1 MEKQQSKKPL
11 IRFPEF
17 KDSWEHKRL
26 NELLSE
32 AKKRNEDLKYGKDEV
47 LSVSGELGIVNQIEH
62 LGRSYAGVSVHQY
75 HVVEVGDIVY
85 TKSPLKANPFGIIKL
100 NKGKAGIVSTLYAV
114 YKVNQQTAYGPFI
127 DYYFSLDANTNRYL
141 RPLVKKGAK
150 NDMKINNA
158 YVLHDRIFAPAIP
171 EQKRIA
177 SFFTV
182 LDKKIAELK
191 QKKNLL
197 EQYKKGVMQK
207 IFSREIRFQPGT
219 VTLYLPLAA
228 EPTTEYG
235 RNESYPDWKVK
246 KLGNLGSTFNGLT
259 GKTKEDFGTGKP
271 YIQYKQIFDNSKIDI
286 TKVDYVNITEKDKQ
300 NRAKF
305 GDVFFTTSSE
315 TPNEIGTASVLLEDL
330 EEIYLNSFCFGFR
343 PKSLQELYP
352 HFSRYLFRSETFR
365 KKIIK
370 LAQGS
375 TRYNMSK
382 VQLLKLKI
390 EIPSLEE
397 QKKIAGFLSAID
409 TKIEAVSSQIDHSKT
424 FKKGLLQKMFV

>member
-17 KDSWEHKRL
+17 KDAWGHRKL

-114 YKVNQQTAYGPFI
+114 YKVNNKTAYGEFL
-127 DYYFSLDANTNRYL
+127 DCYFSLDANTNRYL

-158 YVLHDRIFAPAIP
+158 YVLNDRIFAPTIP

-182 LDKKIAELK
+182 LDKKISELK
-191 QKKNLL
+191 KKKSLL

-207 IFSREIRFQPGT
+207 LFSQELRFKDDNGKKFPKW
-219 VTLYLPLAA
+219 
-228 EPTTEYG
+228 E
-235 RNESYPDWKVK
+235 KK
-246 KLGNLGSTFNGLT
+246 KLGELGEFIGGGTPSTQNSEYWGGDIPWLSSSDLSEDNIYQINASRFI
-259 GKTKEDFGTGKP
+259 TKEAVSKSATRLVPKNSILIVSRVGVGKIAVNEMELCTSQDFTNLIPKTDNYLFVAYLIKLQTNKLLAFNQGTSIKGFVKSDLEDLLLSLP
-271 YIQYKQIFDNSKIDI
+271 SIKEQNRIANFISKID
-286 TKVDYVNITEKDKQ
+286 N
-300 NRAKF
+300 
-305 GDVFFTTSSE
+305 
-315 TPNEIGTASVLLEDL
+315 
-330 EEIYLNSFCFGFR
+330 
-343 PKSLQELYP
+343 
-352 HFSRYLFRSETFR
+352 
-365 KKIIK
+365 KIICT
-370 LAQGS
+370 Q
-375 TRYNMSK
+375 N
-382 VQLLKLKI
+382 
-390 EIPSLEE
+390 
-397 QKKIAGFLSAID
+397 
-409 TKIEAVSSQIDHSKT
+409 QILQT
-424 FKKGLLQKMFV
+424 QQYKKGLLQNMFC

>member
-17 KDSWEHKRL
+17 KDTWEHKRL
-26 NELLSE
+26 KELLSE
-32 AKKRNEDLKYGKDEV
+32 AKKRNGDLKYGKEEV

-62 LGRSYAGVSVHQY
+62 LGRSYAGASVHNY

-127 DYYFSLDANTNRYL
+127 DYYFSLDSNTNRYL

-158 YVLHDRIFAPAIP
+158 YVLHDRIFAPIIP

-207 IFSREIRFQPGT
+207 IFMQELRFKDENGK
-219 VTLYLPLAA
+219 
-228 EPTTEYG
+228 EFEK
-235 RNESYPDWKVK
+235 WK
-246 KLGNLGSTFNGLT
+246 KLRLGDNSTFFSGGTPSTTKKQFYDGKIPFIKSGEINDNKTEQYISEEGLKNSSAKMVVIGDLLYALYGATSGEAGISKINGAINQAVLCIRSSLYDKIFLLNYLQFNKEFIVGTYLQGGQGNLSADIVKGLLIPT
-259 GKTKEDFGTGKP
+259 P
-271 YIQYKQIFDNSKIDI
+271 C
-286 TKVDYVNITEKDKQ
+286 EK
-300 NRAKF
+300 
-305 GDVFFTTSSE
+305 
-315 TPNEIGTASVLLEDL
+315 
-330 EEIYLNSFCFGFR
+330 
-343 PKSLQELYP
+343 
-352 HFSRYLFRSETFR
+352 
-365 KKIIK
+365 
-370 LAQGS
+370 
-375 TRYNMSK
+375 
-382 VQLLKLKI
+382 
-390 EIPSLEE
+390 E
-397 QKKIAGFLSAID
+397 QKKISQFLTSIDNKIISA
-409 TKIEAVSSQIDHSKT
+409 KAQIEQTQK

>member
-17 KDSWEHKRL
+17 KDAWEHKRL

-114 YKVNQQTAYGPFI
+114 YKVNQQTVYGPFI

-191 QKKNLL
+191 QKKTLL

-207 IFSREIRFQPGT
+207 LFSQELRFRDENGKDFPKWEVKQLQEVAVIARGKSKHRPRDASFLYGGKYPFIQTGDIRNAG
-219 VTLYLPLAA
+219 LYLEKYSQTYSEDGLKQSKLWNENTLCMTIAA
-228 EPTTEYG
+228 NIAETSILKIKACFPDSIIGINPKELKTTVLFLKYQFDEFKSEVQ
-235 RNESYPDWKVK
+235 RLSQ
-246 KLGNLGSTFNGLT
+246 GNAQENLNTE
-259 GKTKEDFGTGKP
+259 K
-271 YIQYKQIFDNSKIDI
+271 ISKI
-286 TKVDYVNITEKDKQ
+286 
-300 NRAKF
+300 KF
-305 GDVFFTTSSE
+305 NFPS
-315 TPNEIGTASVLLEDL
+315 I
-330 EEIYLNSFCFGFR
+330 EE
-343 PKSLQELYP
+343 Q
-352 HFSRYLFRSETFR
+352 
-365 KKIIK
+365 
-370 LAQGS
+370 
-375 TRYNMSK
+375 
-382 VQLLKLKI
+382 LKI
-390 EIPSLEE
+390 VEFIY
-397 QKKIAGFLSAID
+397 AID
-409 TKIEAVSSQIDHSKT
+409 MKVERTANQLQQT
-424 FKKGLLQKMFV
+424 QQYKKGLLQNMFI

>member
-17 KDSWEHKRL
+17 KDAWEHKRL

-207 IFSREIRFQPGT
+207 LFSQELRFKDENGKEFQKWAKK
-219 VTLYLPLAA
+219 PLGKIG
-228 EPTTEYG
+228 ETY
-235 RNESYPDWKVK
+235 
-246 KLGNLGSTFNGLT
+246 NGLT
-259 GKTKEDFGTGKP
+259 GKTKENFGDGKP
-271 YIQYKQIFDNSKIDI
+271 YIQYKQIFDNTKIDVS
-286 TKVDYVNITEKDKQ
+286 KFDFVQVDENENQ
-300 NRAKF
+300 NRAKY

-315 TPNEIGTASVLLEDL
+315 TPLEIGYSSVLLENV
-330 EEIYLNSFCFGFR
+330 EELYLNSFCFGYRINSF
-343 PKSLQELYP
+343 KELSP
-352 HFSRYLFRSETFR
+352 TFAQYLFRSPIFR
-365 KKIIK
+365 KEVIK
-370 LAQGS
+370 LGQGS

-382 VQLLKLKI
+382 VELMKI
-390 EIPSLEE
+390 EILLPSEKEQSKISAFLETIDE
-397 QKKIAGFLSAID
+397 KIIRTTTQLQQ
-409 TKIEAVSSQIDHSKT
+409 TQQY
-424 FKKGLLQKMFV
+424 KKGLLQNMFI

>member
-11 IRFPEF
+11 VRFPEF

-114 YKVNQQTAYGPFI
+114 YKVNQQTAYGPFT

-158 YVLHDRIFAPAIP
+158 YVLHDRIFIPTIP

-182 LDKKIAELK
+182 LDKKINELK

-197 EQYKKGVMQK
+197 EQYKTGVMQK
-207 IFSREIRFQPGT
+207 LFSQELRFKDENGNEFPKWDKLRLGDNATFFSGGTPLTTKKHYYDGEIPFIKSGEINDAKTEQYISEEGLKNSSSKMVEIGDLLYALYGATSGEAGISKINGAINQAVLCIRSNRYDKIFLINFLQLTKQLIVGT
-219 VTLYLPLAA
+219 YLQ
-228 EPTTEYG
+228 G
-235 RNESYPDWKVK
+235 GQ
-246 KLGNLGSTFNGLT
+246 GNLSADIVKGLLI
-259 GKTKEDFGTGKP
+259 P
-271 YIQYKQIFDNSKIDI
+271 
-286 TKVDYVNITEKDKQ
+286 
-300 NRAKF
+300 
-305 GDVFFTTSSE
+305 
-315 TPNEIGTASVLLEDL
+315 TP
-330 EEIYLNSFCFGFR
+330 C
-343 PKSLQELYP
+343 
-352 HFSRYLFRSETFR
+352 
-365 KKIIK
+365 
-370 LAQGS
+370 
-375 TRYNMSK
+375 
-382 VQLLKLKI
+382 QL
-390 EIPSLEE
+390 E
-397 QKKIAGFLSAID
+397 QKKIAEYLIAID
-409 TKIEAVSSQIDHSKT
+409 NKIISATTQIQQT
-424 FKKGLLQKMFV
+424 QQYKKGLLQNMFI

>member
-17 KDSWEHKRL
+17 KDVWEHKQL

-158 YVLHDRIFAPAIP
+158 YVLHDRIFAPTIP

-207 IFSREIRFQPGT
+207 LFSQELRFKDENGKEFQKWAKK
-219 VTLYLPLAA
+219 PLGKIG
-228 EPTTEYG
+228 ETY
-235 RNESYPDWKVK
+235 
-246 KLGNLGSTFNGLT
+246 NGLT
-259 GKTKEDFGTGKP
+259 GKSKENFGEGKP
-271 YIQYKQIFDNSKIDI
+271 YIQYKQIFDNTKIDVS
-286 TKVDYVNITEKDKQ
+286 KFDFVQVDENENQ
-300 NRAKF
+300 NRAKY

-315 TPNEIGTASVLLEDL
+315 TPLEIGYSSVLLENVDEL
-330 EEIYLNSFCFGFR
+330 YLNSFCFGYRINSF
-343 PKSLQELYP
+343 KELSP
-352 HFSRYLFRSETFR
+352 TFAQYLFRSPIFR
-365 KKIIK
+365 KEVIK
-370 LAQGS
+370 LGQGS

-382 VQLLKLKI
+382 VELMKI
-390 EIPSLEE
+390 EILLPSEKEQSKISAFLETIDE
-397 QKKIAGFLSAID
+397 KIIRTTTQLQQ
-409 TKIEAVSSQIDHSKT
+409 TQQY
-424 FKKGLLQKMFV
+424 KKGLLQNMFI

>member
-17 KDSWEHKRL
+17 KDAWEHKRL

-62 LGRSYAGVSVHQY
+62 LGRSYAGVSVHNY

-141 RPLVKKGAK
+141 RPLVRKGAK
-150 NDMKINNA
+150 NTLQISNSEFISA
-158 YVLHDRIFAPAIP
+158 EIFAPAIP

-191 QKKNLL
+191 QKKTLL
-197 EQYKKGVMQK
+197 EQYKKGIMQK
-207 IFSREIRFQPGT
+207 LFSQELRFKDENGKEFPKW
-219 VTLYLPLAA
+219 
-228 EPTTEYG
+228 E
-235 RNESYPDWKVK
+235 KK
-246 KLGNLGSTFNGLT
+246 KLGKVAEINPRSEKLPETFIYIDLESVVQGRL
-259 GKTKEDFGTGKP
+259 TKEDRINKSEAPSRAQRLLIKNDILFQMVRPYQKNNYFFDRKEKDFVASTGYAQIRTTGNAEFLFQFLHEETFVRKVIEKCTGTGYP
-271 YIQYKQIFDNSKIDI
+271 AINSTDLS
-286 TKVDYVNITEKDKQ
+286 NI
-300 NRAKF
+300 
-305 GDVFFTTSSE
+305 
-315 TPNEIGTASVLLEDL
+315 
-330 EEIYLNSFCFGFR
+330 
-343 PKSLQELYP
+343 
-352 HFSRYLFRSETFR
+352 
-365 KKIIK
+365 II
-370 LAQGS
+370 S
-375 TRYNMSK
+375 
-382 VQLLKLKI
+382 
-390 EIPSLEE
+390 IPSEKE
-397 QKKIAGFLSAID
+397 QNKIANFLAIID
-409 TKIEAVSSQIDHSKT
+409 DKINRTENQIQQT
-424 FKKGLLQKMFV
+424 QQYKKGLLQKMFI

>member
-1 MEKQQSKKPL
+1 MEIQQSKKPL
-11 IRFPEF
+11 VRFPEF
-17 KDSWEHKRL
+17 KDAWEHKRL

-158 YVLHDRIFAPAIP
+158 YVLHDRIFAPTIP

-207 IFSREIRFQPGT
+207 LFSQELRFKDENGKEFQKWAKK
-219 VTLYLPLAA
+219 PLGKIG
-228 EPTTEYG
+228 ETY
-235 RNESYPDWKVK
+235 
-246 KLGNLGSTFNGLT
+246 NGLT
-259 GKTKEDFGTGKP
+259 GKSKENFGEGKP
-271 YIQYKQIFDNSKIDI
+271 YIQYKQIFDNTKIDVS
-286 TKVDYVNITEKDKQ
+286 KFDFVQVDENENQ
-300 NRAKF
+300 NRAKY

-315 TPNEIGTASVLLEDL
+315 TPLEIGYSSVLLENVDEL
-330 EEIYLNSFCFGFR
+330 YLNSFCFGYRINSF
-343 PKSLQELYP
+343 KELSP
-352 HFSRYLFRSETFR
+352 TFAQYLFRSPIFR
-365 KKIIK
+365 KEVIK
-370 LAQGS
+370 LGQGS

-382 VQLLKLKI
+382 VELMKI
-390 EIPSLEE
+390 EILLPSEKEQSKISAFLETIDE
-397 QKKIAGFLSAID
+397 KIIRTTTQLQQ
-409 TKIEAVSSQIDHSKT
+409 TQQY
-424 FKKGLLQKMFV
+424 KKGLLQNMFI

>member
-17 KDSWEHKRL
+17 KDAWEHKRL

-114 YKVNQQTAYGPFI
+114 YKVNKQTAYGPFI

-141 RPLVKKGAK
+141 RPLVRKGAK
-150 NDMKINNA
+150 NTLQVTNEEAISA
-158 YVLHDRIFAPAIP
+158 EIFTPTIP

-197 EQYKKGVMQK
+197 EQYKKGVTQK
-207 IFSREIRFQPGT
+207 IFTQELRFKDDSDKDFPEWEKFKITQIAETSIGLVTTMTTSYVEFGVPLIRNSDIKENRIEKSQ
-219 VTLYLPLAA
+219 LIYLDETFA
-228 EPTTEYG
+228 T
-235 RNESYPDWKVK
+235 KHKHK
-246 KLGNLGSTFNGLT
+246 KLKTGDIVTVHTGLIGVSAVIDETMNGCLGFATLNTRVNRDLVIPEFICIYYNTPTYINYAISVATGDGRSNYNL
-259 GKTKEDFGTGKP
+259 KDF
-271 YIQYKQIFDNSKIDI
+271 
-286 TKVDYVNITEKDKQ
+286 DK
-300 NRAKF
+300 A
-305 GDVFFTTSSE
+305 
-315 TPNEIGTASVLLEDL
+315 
-330 EEIYLNSFCFGFR
+330 
-343 PKSLQELYP
+343 
-352 HFSRYLFRSETFR
+352 
-365 KKIIK
+365 IIP
-370 LAQGS
+370 
-375 TRYNMSK
+375 
-382 VQLLKLKI
+382 V
-390 EIPSLEE
+390 PSLKE
-397 QKKIAGFLSAID
+397 QVKILNFLNNID
-409 TKIEAVSSQIDHSKT
+409 FKLNNCRLRIEQIEL
-424 FKKGLLQKMFV
+424 FKKGLLQNMFI

>member
-1 MEKQQSKKPL
+1 MEKLKGKKPY

-17 KDSWEHKRL
+17 KDDWQHTKLS
-26 NELLSE
+26 ELLSE

-62 LGRSYAGVSVHQY
+62 LGRSYAGASVHNY
-75 HVVEVGDIVY
+75 HVVETGDIVY

-114 YKVNQQTAYGPFI
+114 YKVNNKTCYGPWL

-158 YVLHDRIFAPAIP
+158 YVLHDRIFAPSIP

-182 LDKKIAELK
+182 VDKKIAELK
-191 QKKNLL
+191 QKKALL

-207 IFSREIRFQPGT
+207 LFSQELRFKDENGKEFPKW
-219 VTLYLPLAA
+219 
-228 EPTTEYG
+228 E
-235 RNESYPDWKVK
+235 K
-246 KLGNLGSTFNGLT
+246 KSLGSIGDTFTGLNG
-259 GKTKEDFGTGKP
+259 KSKENFGEGKP
-271 YIQYKQIFDNSKIDI
+271 YIQYKQIFDSSRVDISKCDFVEIEENENQSQ
-286 TKVDYVNITEKDKQ
+286 V
-300 NRAKF
+300 KF

-315 TPNEIGTASVLLEDL
+315 TPLEIGYSSVLLQEV
-330 EEIYLNSFCFGFR
+330 EEVYLNSFCFGYRIHSF
-343 PKSLQELYP
+343 KVLNP
-352 HFSRYLFRSETFR
+352 HFAEYLFRSPNFR
-365 KKIIK
+365 KDVIK
-370 LAQGS
+370 LGQGS

-382 VQLLKLKI
+382 TELMKVEILL
-390 EIPSLEE
+390 PSEKE
-397 QKKIAGFLSAID
+397 QKKIYQFLNEID
-409 TKIEAVSSQIDHSKT
+409 DKIKQVTIQMENAVSYR
-424 FKKGLLQKMFV
+424 KGLLQNMFCNG

>member
-1 MEKQQSKKPL
+1 MEKQQSKKSL

-17 KDSWEHKRL
+17 KDAWEHKQL

-158 YVLHDRIFAPAIP
+158 YVLHDRIFAPTIP

-191 QKKNLL
+191 QKKTLL
-197 EQYKKGVMQK
+197 EQYKKSVTQK
-207 IFSREIRFQPGT
+207 LLSQELRFKDKNGKPFSKWE
-219 VTLYLPLAA
+219 
-228 EPTTEYG
+228 
-235 RNESYPDWKVK
+235 KK
-246 KLGNLGSTFNGLT
+246 KLGQIGECFIGLT
-259 GKTKEDFGTGKP
+259 YSPNDVVESGGTLVLRSSNIQNGTLAFEDNVFVNAKIADKNFVKENDILICARNGSRSLIGKCALIKKEHEGYAFGAFMSIFRSDNNHFVYQLFQTDSF
-271 YIQYKQIFDNSKIDI
+271 YKQVNEHLGATINQVT
-286 TKVDYVNITEKDKQ
+286 TK
-300 NRAKF
+300 
-305 GDVFFTTSSE
+305 S
-315 TPNEIGTASVLLEDL
+315 
-330 EEIYLNSFCFGFR
+330 LNSFSFLFPCKEEQNRITDFLSR
-343 PKSLQELYP
+343 IDSKIEHTQEL
-352 HFSRYLFRSETFR
+352 
-365 KKIIK
+365 I
-370 LAQGS
+370 
-375 TRYNMSK
+375 N
-382 VQLLKLKI
+382 
-390 EIPSLEE
+390 
-397 QKKIAGFLSAID
+397 
-409 TKIEAVSSQIDHSKT
+409 KT
-424 FKKGLLQKMFV
+424 QQYKKGLLQNMFC